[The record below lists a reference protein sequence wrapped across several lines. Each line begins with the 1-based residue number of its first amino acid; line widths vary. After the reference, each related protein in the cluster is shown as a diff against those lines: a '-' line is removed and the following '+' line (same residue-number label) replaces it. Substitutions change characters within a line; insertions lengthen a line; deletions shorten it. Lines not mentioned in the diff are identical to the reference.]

1 MQERQLFLN
10 GQSVD
15 LSETTKIGVTLQAN
29 NIAELQKRQS
39 DFTNIFKIPINAKNR
54 TIVESAENL
63 NSVTSI
69 PYEILTAQYF
79 ENGNPTIEEGTAVL
93 VNSDADFYYFK
104 VNSGNKEFF
113 GLFPDIKI
121 KDLTIPGTTHERNFL
136 TILNSRSNDSG
147 FIYPLINW
155 FESNSTA
162 FNDPEVDTEFL
173 FPALFVKDIFDAVD
187 LLTGYKSK
195 GSFIDSNIFPNLLIT
210 PKDFRRP
217 SSVVEKYNSETKV
230 INDQTVLCGVNNGTT
245 TSVNYL
251 PFMQVQNG
259 DFVSQTYTSPANIFG
274 YLKFSGQINL
284 SYQRFEFQSRIV
296 RLKIQI
302 VSLPSNTVIEESV
315 LYDQLSVLDPSESIL
330 SLDFNF
336 NVITSN
342 LLLNTGDQYACR
354 VRIEDTLKG
363 QFTLKT
369 ESKFQFKLI
378 NSLPYGTEVN
388 TSEIFDLKLI
398 EMYRDVMNIYGITP
412 QTDAFRKEVYFDFFE
427 DISSTKQNAEDWSS
441 KIDVV
446 QKDLSYKF
454 GNYAQ
459 KNYFRFAAEETVPEF
474 LNDVS
479 FTISDSTLPDE
490 STIVQL
496 NASTVEFEL
505 KFQGEE
511 IARIKSVNSAGE
523 FNATN
528 FRFLLLDRR
537 ATDYEIEYFD
547 DTNSDLIDTDI
558 PFTSPVLFDLETYYL
573 TLQEILN
580 RAKVLRLKVRLSEID
595 VQNIRRRSDIYQ
607 DRKGFLQSVYL
618 NVQSE
623 KIQANGYFYI
633 NKVENFQGGF
643 ARVEFVRL

>member
-15 LSETTKIGVTLQAN
+15 LSDTTKIGVTLQAN
-29 NIAELQKRQS
+29 NIAEIQKRQS
-39 DFTNIFKIPINAKNR
+39 DYTNIFKIPINAKNR

-69 PYEILTAQYF
+69 PYQVLMAQYL
-79 ENGNPTIEEGTAVL
+79 ENGNPTIQEGTAVL

-121 KDLTIPGTTHERNFL
+121 KDLTIPGTTHERNFS

-162 FNDPEVDTEFL
+162 FNDPKADTEFL
-173 FPALFVKDIFDAVD
+173 FPALFVKDIFNAVD

-217 SSVVEKYNSETKV
+217 NEALEKYNSEAKNSAPIVFTPTFSPPS
-230 INDQTVLCGVNNGTT
+230 IEIPL
-245 TSVNYL
+245 
-251 PFMQVQNG
+251 
-259 DFVSQTYTSPANIFG
+259 DFDDNTNFFTLGIFQPDAQIFG
-274 YLKFSGQINL
+274 YFKYSGTFTFTGTGTTSTLLFQIFDD
-284 SYQRFEFQSRIV
+284 ST
-296 RLKIQI
+296 
-302 VSLPSNTVIEESV
+302 NTVI
-315 LYDQLSVLDPSESIL
+315 YSETKVFPYI
-330 SLDFNF
+330 SLPKTYGFNF
-336 NVITSN
+336 ISVN
-342 LLLNTGDQYACR
+342 LTIEPTQQIR
-354 VRIEDTLKG
+354 VRVGFISAIGSPTITVNEN
-363 QFTLKT
+363 
-369 ESKFQFKLI
+369 SKFEFKLL
-378 NSLPYGTEVN
+378 SALPYGNEVITN
-388 TSEIFDLKLI
+388 EIFDLKLV
-398 EMYRDVMNIYGITP
+398 ELYRDVMNIYGITP

-427 DISSTKQNAEDWSS
+427 DISQTKQSAEDWSS

-454 GNYAQ
+454 GTYAQ
-459 KNYFRFAAEETVPEF
+459 NNYFRFAAEDTVPEF

-496 NASTVEFEL
+496 NASTVEFEF

-511 IARIKSVNSAGE
+511 IARIKSVNSAGD

-537 ATDYEIEYFD
+537 ATDYQIEYFD

-558 PFTSPVLFDLETYYL
+558 PFTLPVLFDLETYYL
-573 TLQEILN
+573 TLQEMLN
-580 RAKVLRLKVRLSEID
+580 RTKVLRLKVRLSEID
-595 VQNIRRRSDIYQ
+595 IQNLRRRSDNYQ
-607 DRKGFLQSVYL
+607 DRKGFLQAVYL

>member
-39 DFTNIFKIPINAKNR
+39 DYTNIFKIPINAKNR

-69 PYEILTAQYF
+69 PYQVLTAQYL

-121 KDLTIPGTTHERNFL
+121 KDLTIPGSTHERNFS

-187 LLTGYKSK
+187 ILTGYKSK

-210 PKDFRRP
+210 PKDFKRP
-217 SSVVEKYNSETKV
+217 AEALEKYNSEAKNSAPIVFTP
-230 INDQTVLCGVNNGTT
+230 T
-245 TSVNYL
+245 
-251 PFMQVQNG
+251 F
-259 DFVSQTYTSPANIFG
+259 SPPSIEIPLNFDDNTNFFTLGIFQPDAQIFG
-274 YLKFSGQINL
+274 YFKYSGTFTFTGTGTTSTLLFQVFDDSTNTVLYSETKVYSYLSTPKTYGFNFISVNLTIEPTQQIRVRVGFTSAIGSPTITVNEN
-284 SYQRFEFQSRIV
+284 SKFEFK
-296 RLKIQI
+296 L
-302 VSLPSNTVIEESV
+302 
-315 LYDQLSVLDPSESIL
+315 LS
-330 SLDFNF
+330 
-336 NVITSN
+336 
-342 LLLNTGDQYACR
+342 A
-354 VRIEDTLKG
+354 
-363 QFTLKT
+363 
-369 ESKFQFKLI
+369 
-378 NSLPYGTEVN
+378 LPYGSEVITN
-388 TSEIFDLKLI
+388 EIFDLKLV
-398 EMYRDVMNIYGITP
+398 ELYRDVMNIYGITP

-427 DISSTKQNAEDWSS
+427 DISSTKQSAEDWSS
-441 KIDVV
+441 KIDVL

-523 FNATN
+523 FNETN

-537 ATDYEIEYFD
+537 STDYEIEYFD
-547 DTNSDLIDTDI
+547 DTNSDLIDTNI
-558 PFTSPVLFDLETYYL
+558 PFTLPVLFDLETYYL
-573 TLQEILN
+573 TLQEMLN
-580 RAKVLRLKVRLSEID
+580 RAKVIRLKVRLSEID
-595 VQNIRRRSDIYQ
+595 VQNLRRRSDIYQ

>member
-29 NIAELQKRQS
+29 NIAEIQKRQS

-63 NSVTSI
+63 NSATSI
-69 PYEILTAQYF
+69 PYKVLTAQYL
-79 ENGNPTIEEGTAVL
+79 ENGNPTVEEGTAVL

-121 KDLTIPGTTHERNFL
+121 KDLTIPGSTHDRNFS

-162 FNDPEVDTEFL
+162 FNDPEANTKFL
-173 FPALFVKDIFDAVD
+173 FPALFVKDIFEAVD
-187 LLTGYKSK
+187 ILTGYKSK
-195 GSFIDSNIFPNLLIT
+195 GSFIDSAIFPNLLIT
-210 PKDFRRP
+210 PKGFQRP
-217 SSVVEKYNSETKV
+217 SSVIEEYNSLTEVKE
-230 INDQTVLCGVNNGTT
+230 QQSVLCGINNGTT
-245 TSVNYL
+245 TSVNYQ
-251 PFMQVQNG
+251 PNMIVSNG
-259 DFVSQTYTSPANIFG
+259 DFINNEYTSPANIFG
-274 YLKFSGQINL
+274 YFKFSGKINL
-284 SYQRFEFQSRIV
+284 SYKRYEFQSRIV
-296 RLKIQI
+296 KLI
-302 VSLPSNTVIEESV
+302 VRILNANTLSVIETTT
-315 LYDQLSVLDPSESIL
+315 LYDELSVLDPSESIL

-336 NVITSN
+336 NLISVN
-342 LLLNTGDQYACR
+342 LNLNTGEQFICE
-354 VRIEDTLKG
+354 VRIEDTLKSEV
-363 QFTLKT
+363 TIYENT
-369 ESKFQFKLI
+369 KFEFRLI
-378 NSLPYGTEVN
+378 PALPYGSEVI
-388 TSEIFDLKLI
+388 TSELFDLKLV
-398 EMYRDVMNIYGITP
+398 ELYRDVMNLYGITP

-441 KIDVV
+441 KIDVL

-459 KNYFRFAAEETVPEF
+459 KNYFRFAAEDTVPEF

-537 ATDYEIEYFD
+537 STDYEIEYFD

-580 RAKVLRLKVRLSEID
+580 RTKVLRLNVRLSEND
-595 VQNIRRRSDIYQ
+595 LQNLRRRSDNYQ

>member
-69 PYEILTAQYF
+69 PYQVLTAQYL

-121 KDLTIPGTTHERNFL
+121 KDLTIPGTTHERNFS

-195 GSFIDSNIFPNLLIT
+195 GSFIDSSIFPNLLIT
-210 PKDFRRP
+210 PKDFKRP
-217 SSVVEKYNSETKV
+217 SEALEKYKSEAKNSAPIVFTPTFSPPSIEIPLNFDDNTNFFTLGIFEPDAQIFGYFKYSGTFTFTGTGTTSTLLFQVFDDSTNSVLYSETKV
-230 INDQTVLCGVNNGTT
+230 YSYLSTPKTYGFNFI
-245 TSVNYL
+245 SVNL
-251 PFMQVQNG
+251 TIEPTQ
-259 DFVSQTYTSPANIFG
+259 
-274 YLKFSGQINL
+274 QI
-284 SYQRFEFQSRIV
+284 
-296 RLKIQI
+296 
-302 VSLPSNTVIEESV
+302 
-315 LYDQLSVLDPSESIL
+315 
-330 SLDFNF
+330 
-336 NVITSN
+336 
-342 LLLNTGDQYACR
+342 R
-354 VRIEDTLKG
+354 VRVG
-363 QFTLKT
+363 FTSAIGSPT
-369 ESKFQFKLI
+369 ITVNENSKFEFKLI
-378 NSLPYGTEVN
+378 SALPYGSEVITN
-388 TSEIFDLKLI
+388 EIFDLKLV
-398 EMYRDVMNIYGITP
+398 ELYRDIMNIFGLTP

-427 DISSTKQNAEDWSS
+427 DISSTKQSAEDWSS

-490 STIVQL
+490 STVVQL

-523 FNATN
+523 FNETN

-537 ATDYEIEYFD
+537 STDYEIEYFD

-573 TLQEILN
+573 TLQEMLN
-580 RAKVLRLKVRLSEID
+580 RAKVIRLKVRLSEID
-595 VQNIRRRSDIYQ
+595 VQNLRRRSDIYQ
-607 DRKGFLQSVYL
+607 DSKGFLQSVYL

>member
-39 DFTNIFKIPINAKNR
+39 DYTNIFKIPINAKNR

-69 PYEILTAQYF
+69 PYQVLTAQYL

-121 KDLTIPGTTHERNFL
+121 KDLTIPGTTHERNFS

-195 GSFIDSNIFPNLLIT
+195 GSFIDSAIFPNLLIT

-217 SSVVEKYNSETKV
+217 AEALEKYNSEAKNSAPIVFTP
-230 INDQTVLCGVNNGTT
+230 T
-245 TSVNYL
+245 
-251 PFMQVQNG
+251 F
-259 DFVSQTYTSPANIFG
+259 SPPSIEIPLNFDDNTNFFTLGIFQPDAQIFG
-274 YLKFSGQINL
+274 YFKYSGTFTFTGTGTTSTLLFQVFDDSTNTVLYSETKVYSYLSTPKTYGFNFISVNLTIEPTQQIRVRVGFVSAIGSPTITVNEN
-284 SYQRFEFQSRIV
+284 SKFEFK
-296 RLKIQI
+296 L
-302 VSLPSNTVIEESV
+302 
-315 LYDQLSVLDPSESIL
+315 LS
-330 SLDFNF
+330 
-336 NVITSN
+336 
-342 LLLNTGDQYACR
+342 A
-354 VRIEDTLKG
+354 
-363 QFTLKT
+363 
-369 ESKFQFKLI
+369 
-378 NSLPYGTEVN
+378 LPYGSEVI
-388 TSEIFDLKLI
+388 TTEIFDLKLV
-398 EMYRDVMNIYGITP
+398 ELYRDVMNLFGITP

-496 NASTVEFEL
+496 NSSTVEFEL

-537 ATDYEIEYFD
+537 STDYEIEYFD

-573 TLQEILN
+573 TLQEMLN
-580 RAKVLRLKVRLSEID
+580 RAKVIRLKVRLSEID
-595 VQNIRRRSDIYQ
+595 VQNLRRRSDNYQ

>member
-113 GLFPDIKI
+113 GLFPVIKI
-121 KDLTIPGTTHERNFL
+121 KDLTIPGSTHERNFS

-195 GSFIDSNIFPNLLIT
+195 GSFIDSAIFPNLLIT

-217 SSVVEKYNSETKV
+217 AEALEKYNSEAKNSAPIVFTP
-230 INDQTVLCGVNNGTT
+230 T
-245 TSVNYL
+245 
-251 PFMQVQNG
+251 F
-259 DFVSQTYTSPANIFG
+259 SPPSIEIPLNFDDNTNFFTLGIFQPDAQIFG
-274 YLKFSGQINL
+274 YFKYSGTFTFTGTGTTSTL
-284 SYQRFEFQSRIV
+284 LFQVFDDST
-296 RLKIQI
+296 
-302 VSLPSNTVIEESV
+302 NSV
-315 LYDQLSVLDPSESIL
+315 LYSETKVYSYLSTPKTYG
-330 SLDFNF
+330 FNF
-336 NVITSN
+336 ISVN
-342 LLLNTGDQYACR
+342 LTIEPTQQIR
-354 VRIEDTLKG
+354 VRVGFVSAIGSPTITVNEN
-363 QFTLKT
+363 
-369 ESKFQFKLI
+369 SKFEFKLL
-378 NSLPYGTEVN
+378 SALPYGSEVITN
-388 TSEIFDLKLI
+388 EIFDLKLV
-398 EMYRDVMNIYGITP
+398 ELYRDVMNIYGITP

-427 DISSTKQNAEDWSS
+427 DISSTKQSAEDWSS

-511 IARIKSVNSAGE
+511 IARIKSVNSSGE

-537 ATDYEIEYFD
+537 ATDYQIEYFD
-547 DTNSDLIDTDI
+547 DTNSDFIYTDI
-558 PFTSPVLFDLETYYL
+558 PFTLPVLFDLETYYL
-573 TLQEILN
+573 TLQEMLN
-580 RAKVLRLKVRLSEID
+580 RTKVLRLKVRLSETD
-595 VQNIRRRSDIYQ
+595 VQNLRRRSDNYQ